1 MGNAAVT
8 IVLEL
13 DESADCPSGTATGP
27 GGAAREFH
35 GWLGL
40 AEAIAALTHL
50 AAREPGADHGLHAHT
65 TEGATP

>member
-13 DESADCPSGTATGP
+13 DESADCPSGTATVA

-50 AAREPGADHGLHAHT
+50 AAREPCNHGSHAHT